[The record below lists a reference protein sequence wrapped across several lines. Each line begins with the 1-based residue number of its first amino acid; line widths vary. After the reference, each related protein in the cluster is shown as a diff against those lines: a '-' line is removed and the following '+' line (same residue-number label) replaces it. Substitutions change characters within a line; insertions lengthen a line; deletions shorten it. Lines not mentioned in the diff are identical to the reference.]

1 MTARG
6 ACFSSTPECF
16 SSTPECEG
24 VQIAYVT
31 AASAASSDSWAG
43 AYIQHGSEGLT
54 IERM

>member
-1 MTARG
+1 LTARG